1 MQQGWGS
8 WDTEVRLGCTWGREK
23 EVLEFEVLKTGRRGA
38 GLRNLVGLGLAWR
51 GAGPGAARGKWAGIG
66 SGATGS

>member
-23 EVLEFEVLKTGRRGA
+23 EVLEFEALKTGRRGA

-66 SGATGS
+66 SGTTGS